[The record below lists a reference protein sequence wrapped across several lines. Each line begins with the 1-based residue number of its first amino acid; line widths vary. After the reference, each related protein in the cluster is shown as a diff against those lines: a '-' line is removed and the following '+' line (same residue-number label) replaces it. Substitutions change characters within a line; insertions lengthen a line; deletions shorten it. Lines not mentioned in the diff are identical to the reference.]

1 MIILF
6 EVTMILEEKRE
17 YILNKL
23 NKNKIITVK
32 DLSKELNCT
41 DASIRYIVND
51 LANKKLLKRVH
62 GGVAKEEKT
71 LADISANILKLKN
84 LDEKK
89 SIASIAVNYISDN
102 STIILDSGTTNIIFS
117 QKINNFSNLNILTN
131 SIKIANILIE
141 KSDLNIII
149 IGGVVRRL
157 TNSIVHYGNESILK
171 SFKANQLYL
180 NIGALSIEEGLT
192 DPSYQEA
199 MIKRD
204 MIEISSEIILLA
216 DSSKIGKVSLASVC
230 PIEKIKK
237 IITDKKINRTF
248 IKKAEKLGIE
258 VLF

>member
-1 MIILF
+1 MQVNERNNTISI
-6 EVTMILEEKRE
+6 VHK
-17 YILNKL
+17 YIFFN
-23 NKNKIITVK
+23 
-32 DLSKELNCT
+32 
-41 DASIRYIVND
+41 IRN
-51 LANKKLLKRVH
+51 
-62 GGVAKEEKT
+62 T
-71 LADISANILKLKN
+71 PLKLF
-84 LDEKK
+84 
-89 SIASIAVNYISDN
+89 
-102 STIILDSGTTNIIFS
+102 IFS

-199 MIKRD
+199 TIKRD

-216 DSSKIGKVSLASVC
+216 DSSKIGKLSLASVC
-230 PIEKIKK
+230 PIEKINK
-237 IITDKKINRTF
+237 IITDKKVNRTF

-258 VLF
+258 VIF